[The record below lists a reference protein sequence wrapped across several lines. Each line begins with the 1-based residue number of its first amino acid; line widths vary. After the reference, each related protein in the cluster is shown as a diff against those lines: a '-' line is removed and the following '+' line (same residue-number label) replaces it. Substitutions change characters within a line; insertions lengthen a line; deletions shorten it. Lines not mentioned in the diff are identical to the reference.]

1 MTDYRKLPLGPLGIG
16 RIGDIVECPICK
28 EHALEVEDYKNPT
41 SGSREKETV
50 YVHFDVPLPIRLIE
64 ENKKIVG
71 IGQITSQLLAIKSNS
86 RSEIM
91 FGVVRDF
98 AKGRF
103 HCFLVSGKNP
113 N

>member
-64 ENKKIVG
+64 ENKKSVG
-71 IGQITSQLLAIKSNS
+71 EYETGVNACRIGTKPLP
-86 RSEIM
+86 RPMHPGETP
-91 FGVVRDF
+91 
-98 AKGRF
+98 
-103 HCFLVSGKNP
+103 HE
-113 N
+113 